1 MEKDIRVGSS
11 LRKLKPSDIAILV
24 RRRKDADGLM
34 EELTKRQIRF
44 IIQSDERV
52 LESQEAQD
60 IAAILSAMENPK
72 SLSAMTKSP
81 SNPNL
86 WPLYKNLLK
95 KMSKQ
100 VCLHVKESKKANER
114 AKNTVYS
121 LLLQNFLK
129 NSKLRN
135 ACCLKL
141 TAKRALTNYRH
152 ILELLHEENRKI
164 KTVSGLLRWLERKAS
179 DDVDQET
186 LRLESDSDLVRIETI
201 HKSKGLE
208 YPVVILPRTVFMAG
222 KT

>member
-72 SLSAMTKSP
+72 SLSAMTKARVTPIFGHSIKLIEEDVQA
-81 SNPNL
+81 S
-86 WPLYKNLLK
+86 LLAR
-95 KMSKQ
+95 
-100 VCLHVKESKKANER
+100 ERIEKANER

-141 TAKRALTNYRH
+141 TAKEH
-152 ILELLHEENRKI
+152 
-164 KTVSGLLRWLERKAS
+164 
-179 DDVDQET
+179 
-186 LRLESDSDLVRIETI
+186 
-201 HKSKGLE
+201 
-208 YPVVILPRTVFMAG
+208 
-222 KT
+222 